1 MAIRVRCVAVL
12 PGLWHN
18 SLWAR
23 GQLACAQKGGT
34 STKPM
39 CAKSHNRFLVCLVL
53 VAALLATLLAGCASR
68 PTGQLR
74 YGLTLAPSGIDP
86 HVNASSE
93 LGIPLTSV
101 YDTLIYL
108 DPETGEFVPGLA
120 ERWEISGDGLAYT
133 FYLKEGVKF
142 HDGTAFD
149 AEAVRFN
156 LDRITSEAL
165 ASQKARFM
173 LGPYDRTEVVD
184 DGTVRILLKQPYAPL
199 MDSLSQVYLGMA
211 SPAAVQKWGADYQL
225 HQVGTGPFVMAEYLP
240 GDHLLLRPNPDYDWG
255 PSVYRQRRARLAE
268 IEFRFF
274 TDAATRSPALESGE
288 ADVMGEIP
296 PQDARRLESSTDLK
310 VQVVPIP
317 GVSLMFFLNMTRP
330 PLDDLRVRQALLYGT
345 DRKAIISTVFQDLSP
360 LAYGPLAAN
369 TLGYD
374 PAVQGYYP
382 YDPEKAADLLAEA
395 GWADSDG
402 DGTLDKGGQRLVLDA
417 VLMGWGSMP
426 EASQLMA
433 SQWQALGVQVESRV
447 VSYSEALQIAGE
459 GMYHLIPFNLSG
471 SDPDIL
477 RKFFH
482 STASF
487 NWSRTNDAEMDGWLD
502 EASRLTDRAQ
512 RVTLY
517 GRVQHRVMEQALIL
531 PIRDYVN
538 LNGVS
543 SRVQDLRYDG
553 QGWFPWLIDVG
564 LAPAGK

>member
-1 MAIRVRCVAVL
+1 MHRYAKNPNRC
-12 PGLWHN
+12 P
-18 SLWAR
+18 
-23 GQLACAQKGGT
+23 
-34 STKPM
+34 
-39 CAKSHNRFLVCLVL
+39 VCLVL
-53 VAALLATLLAGCASR
+53 LAVLLALLLAGCASR

-101 YDTLIYL
+101 YDTLVYL
-108 DPETGEFVPGLA
+108 DPQTNEFVPGLA

-133 FYLKEGVKF
+133 FYLKKVKF
-142 HDGTAFD
+142 HDGTPFN
-149 AEAVRFN
+149 AEAVKFN

-173 LGPYDRTEVVD
+173 LGPYDGTEVVD
-184 DGTVRILLKQPYAPL
+184 ERTVRILLKQPYAPL

-225 HQVGTGPFVMAEYLP
+225 HQVGTGPFMMAEYVP
-240 GDHLLLRPNPDYDWG
+240 GDHLLLKPNPDYAWG
-255 PSVYRQRRARLAE
+255 PSVYRQRRARVAE

-274 TDAATRSPALESGE
+274 TDPATRSPALESGE
-288 ADVMGEIP
+288 ADIMGEIP
-296 PQDARRLESSTDLK
+296 PQDARRLESSADLK
-310 VQVVPIP
+310 LQVVPIP
-317 GVSLMFFLNMTRP
+317 GVSLMFFLNTARP

-345 DRKAIISTVFQDLSP
+345 DRKAIISTVFQDFSP

-374 PAVQGYYP
+374 PAVQAYYP
-382 YDPEKAADLLAEA
+382 YDAGRAAALLAEA

-402 DGTLDKGGQRLVLDA
+402 DGTLDKGGQPLALEA

-433 SQWQALGVQVESRV
+433 SQWQALGIQIDSRV
-447 VSYSEALQIAGE
+447 VSYSEALQVAGD
-459 GMYHLIPFNLSG
+459 GNYHLIPFNLSG

-487 NWSRTNDAEMDGWLD
+487 NWSRTTDTEMDGWLD

-512 RVTLY
+512 RVDLY
-517 GRVQHRVMEQALIL
+517 SRVQRRVMDEALVL

-553 QGWFPWLIDVG
+553 QGWFPWLVDVG
-564 LAPAGK
+564 LASAAK